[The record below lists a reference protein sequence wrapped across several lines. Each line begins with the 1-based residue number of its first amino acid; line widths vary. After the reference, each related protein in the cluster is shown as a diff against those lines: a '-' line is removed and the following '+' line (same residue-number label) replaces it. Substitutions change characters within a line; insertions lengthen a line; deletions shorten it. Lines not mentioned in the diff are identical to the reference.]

1 MRRAAA
7 ALLLATVLV
16 SACGCGAQNV
26 LFGGRQGYLFTASDA
41 VALPGEEVLL
51 RAHLQG
57 GDLLRAQ
64 PGYVVRFSRGGEFY
78 KAAETDRDGVA
89 AVSFTPPDAG
99 DYVFRVELSPS
110 GFPDQPPEPVEA
122 FVLCRRADTPIV
134 IVDLD
139 KTVVASGFQ
148 QVLVGKPEPMADSVE
163 VMKRLAKDYTPIY
176 LTHRPDLFGP
186 KSRAWLREHDYP
198 RGPLLL
204 SDIGGF
210 FRGSGAFKSA
220 MLGDIR
226 RRFTGQAVGIGDKVS
241 DAVAYHDNGLRAF
254 LIVQPDETAG
264 AAGLR
269 QLADSLDPL
278 PDAVQV
284 VTGWREIERAVFA
297 GVATFPKTALQ
308 DRLRKRADE
317 LDAAAKA
324 ATP

>member
-1 MRRAAA
+1 MKRAAA

-16 SACGCGAQNV
+16 SAGGCGAQNV

-41 VALPGEEVLL
+41 VTLPGEEVLL

-89 AVSFTPPDAG
+89 AVSFTPPGAG
-99 DYVFRVELSPS
+99 DYVFRVEPSPN

-122 FVLCRRADTPIV
+122 LVLCRRADTPIV

-163 VMKRLAKDYTPIY
+163 VMKRLAKDYTVIY

-186 KSRAWLREHDYP
+186 KSRAWLREHAYP

-210 FRGSGAFKSA
+210 LKGSGAFKSA

-226 RRFTGQAVGIGDKVS
+226 RRFTGNAVGIGDKVS
-241 DAVAYHDNGLRAF
+241 DVVAYHENGLRAF
-254 LIVQPDETAG
+254 LVVQPDETAG
-264 AAGLR
+264 AGSLR

-284 VTGWREIERAVFA
+284 VTGWREIERAVFQ
-297 GVATFPKTALQ
+297 GATFPKTELQ
-308 DRLRKRADE
+308 ERLRKRADE

>member
-7 ALLLATVLV
+7 ALLLATVLE
-16 SACGCGAQNV
+16 SACGCGAQNI
-26 LFGGRQGYLFTASDA
+26 LFGGRQGYLFTVSDA

-64 PGYVVRFSRGGEFY
+64 PGHVVRFSRGGEFY

-89 AVSFTPPDAG
+89 AVSFTPPGSG
-99 DYVFRVELSPS
+99 DYVFRAELSPN

-122 FVLCRRADTPIV
+122 LVLCRRADTPLV

-148 QVLVGKPEPMADSVE
+148 QVLVGKPEPMADSVA
-163 VMKRLAKDYTPIY
+163 VMKRLAKEYTPIY

-186 KSRAWLREHDYP
+186 KSRAWLREHEYP

-210 FRGSGAFKSA
+210 LKGSGAFKSA

-226 RRFTGQAVGIGDKVS
+226 RRFKGNAVGIGDKVS
-241 DAVAYHDNGLRAF
+241 DVVAYHDNGLRAF
-254 LIVQPDETAG
+254 LVVQPDETAG

-278 PDAVQV
+278 PDVVQTI
-284 VTGWREIERAVFA
+284 TGWREIERAVFEA
-297 GVATFPKTALQ
+297 ATFPKTALQ

-317 LDAAAKA
+317 LDAAAKP

>member
-1 MRRAAA
+1 MRRSAA

-26 LFGGRQGYLFTASDA
+26 LFGGRQGYLFTVSDA

-64 PGYVVRFSRGGEFY
+64 PGHVVRFSRGGEFY

-89 AVSFTPPDAG
+89 AVSFAPPGAG
-99 DYVFRVELSPS
+99 DYVFRVELSPN

-122 FVLCRRADTPIV
+122 LVLCRQADTPILV
-134 IVDLD
+134 VDLD

-163 VMKRLAKDYTPIY
+163 VMKRLAKEYTPIY

-186 KSRAWLREHDYP
+186 KSRAWLREHEYP
-198 RGPLLL
+198 GGPLLL

-210 FRGSGAFKSA
+210 LKGSGAFKSA

-226 RRFTGQAVGIGDKVS
+226 RRFKGNAVGIGDKVS

-269 QLADSLDPL
+269 LLADSLDPL
-278 PDAVQV
+278 PDVVQV
-284 VTGWREIERAVFA
+284 VTGWREIERAVFE
-297 GVATFPKTALQ
+297 GATFPKTALQ
-308 DRLRKRADE
+308 NRLKKRADE

>member
-7 ALLLATVLV
+7 ALLLAMVLM

-26 LFGGRQGYLFTASDA
+26 LFGGRQGYLFTVSDA

-57 GDLLRAQ
+57 GDFLRAQ

-89 AVSFTPPDAG
+89 AVSFTPTAPG
-99 DYVFRVELSPS
+99 DYVFRVEPSPN

-122 FVLCRRADTPIV
+122 FVLCRRADTPILV
-134 IVDLD
+134 VDLD

-163 VMKRLAKDYTPIY
+163 VMKRLAKDYTVIY
-176 LTHRPDLFGP
+176 LTHRPDFFGP
-186 KSRAWLREHDYP
+186 KSKAWLREHEYP

-210 FRGSGAFKSA
+210 LKGSGAFKSA
-220 MLGDIR
+220 VLGDIR
-226 RRFTGQAVGIGDKVS
+226 RRFKGGKAVGIGDKVS
-241 DAVAYHDNGLRAF
+241 DVVAYHDHGLRAF

-284 VTGWREIERAVFA
+284 VTGWREIERAVFEA
-297 GVATFPKTALQ
+297 ATFPKTALQ
-308 DRLRKRADE
+308 QRLRKRADE
-317 LDAAAKA
+317 LDAASKA

>member
-7 ALLLATVLV
+7 ALLVATVLV
-16 SACGCGAQNV
+16 SAGGCGAQNV

-41 VALPGEEVLL
+41 VALPSEEVLL
-51 RAHLQG
+51 QAHLQG

-122 FVLCRRADTPIV
+122 FVLCRRADTPILV
-134 IVDLD
+134 VDLD

-163 VMKRLAKDYTPIY
+163 VMKRLAKDNTVIY

-210 FRGSGAFKSA
+210 LKGSGAFKSA

-241 DAVAYHDNGLRAF
+241 DVVAYHDNGLRAF

-264 AAGLR
+264 TAGLR

-278 PDAVQV
+278 PDAVQTI
-284 VTGWREIERAVFA
+284 TGWREIERAVFD
-297 GVATFPKTALQ
+297 GATFPKSALQ

>member
-1 MRRAAA
+1 MKRAAA
-7 ALLLATVLV
+7 ALLLAMVLV

-57 GDLLRAQ
+57 GDLLRDQ
-64 PGYVVRFSRGGEFY
+64 PGYVVRFSRGGEYY
-78 KAAETDRDGVA
+78 KAAETDRDGLA
-89 AVSFTPPDAG
+89 AVSFTPPEAG
-99 DYVFRVELSPS
+99 DYVFRVELSPN

-122 FVLCRRADTPIV
+122 FVLCRRADTPLV
-134 IVDLD
+134 IIDLD

-148 QVLVGKPEPMADSVE
+148 QVLVGTPEPMADSVE
-163 VMKRLAKDYTPIY
+163 VMKRLAKEYTPIY

-198 RGPLLL
+198 GGPLLL

-210 FRGSGAFKSA
+210 LKGSGAFKSA

-226 RRFTGQAVGIGDKVS
+226 RRFKGNAVGIGDKVS
-241 DAVAYHDNGLRAF
+241 DAVAYHDHGLRAF
-254 LIVQPDETAG
+254 LIIQPDETAG

-284 VTGWREIERAVFA
+284 VTGWREIERAVFE
-297 GVATFPKTALQ
+297 GATFPKTALQ
-308 DRLRKRADE
+308 DRLRKRVDE